1 MIFIL
6 STNWFH
12 SFSYRFS
19 VLKTVNEGVASA
31 IGYDFGV
38 DDLLGTIYDTAGL
51 NRSLWPEKLF
61 GSFCIFTSGSFLID
75 AIMSGIQMKA

>member
-1 MIFIL
+1 M
-6 STNWFH
+6 
-12 SFSYRFS
+12 YDS
-19 VLKTVNEGVASA
+19 VFFLNNISVFKTANEGIASA
-31 IGYDFGV
+31 IGIDLGV

-75 AIMSGIQMKA
+75 AIMSGIQMTA

>member
-1 MIFIL
+1 M
-6 STNWFH
+6 
-12 SFSYRFS
+12 
-19 VLKTVNEGVASA
+19 
-31 IGYDFGV
+31 

-51 NRSLWPEKLF
+51 NQSLWPEKLF